1 MTSAQF
7 REDNLVM
14 CLQTPLKPWRTP
26 PPRHAQAAFRRS
38 HQNSESSPSEFHSPG
53 WRGLSAK
60 PPHSP
65 SPSAQARPRLQE
77 RGSHPPSDLGPSPR
91 GSGRE
96 GGRTGCTLGS
106 AQALEPVFGS
116 SVLSGGAPSLCA
128 VGLPSVPEES
138 HGGNGFFSRPGS
150 GAPADGQ
157 PPAPPHLTPGAQCE
171 ACAGAPHPPAR
182 LRDRHQGPML
192 VLPCPHPCLPHL
204 APPPVIRAKRSPSP
218 GRGQQPF
225 PASLLG
231 FFITYKTFWTGE
243 PWTRRSRQEGQEP
256 ACQVPQASPR
266 QCHVLSPSDVSAS
279 CRPSR
284 SDAGL
289 SPLCPETPHACWP
302 HTSGTGQ
309 QGLAAGPAKA
319 WGGV

>member
-1 MTSAQF
+1 MGLPYSL
-7 REDNLVM
+7 EE
-14 CLQTPLKPWRTP
+14 P
-26 PPRHAQAAFRRS
+26 PPRVQWGSPVSQRKVTAGMASSLDLAA
-38 HQNSESSPSEFHSPG
+38 
-53 WRGLSAK
+53 GLLQTDGT
-60 PPHSP
+60 PL
-65 SPSAQARPRLQE
+65 PR
-77 RGSHPPSDLGPSPR
+77 
-91 GSGRE
+91 
-96 GGRTGCTLGS
+96 
-106 AQALEPVFGS
+106 
-116 SVLSGGAPSLCA
+116 
-128 VGLPSVPEES
+128 
-138 HGGNGFFSRPGS
+138 
-150 GAPADGQ
+150 
-157 PPAPPHLTPGAQCE
+157 LTPGAQCE
-171 ACAGAPHPPAR
+171 ACGGASHPPAR
-182 LRDRHQGPML
+182 LRDRHQGPVS

>member
-1 MTSAQF
+1 MEEGYQARGGQPAVTSAQF

-116 SVLSGGAPSLCA
+116 SVLSGGAPSPCA

-150 GAPADGQ
+150 GAPADGR
-157 PPAPPHLTPGAQCE
+157 
-171 ACAGAPHPPAR
+171 HPPPPSHAR
-182 LRDRHQGPML
+182 GP
-192 VLPCPHPCLPHL
+192 V
-204 APPPVIRAKRSPSP
+204 
-218 GRGQQPF
+218 
-225 PASLLG
+225 
-231 FFITYKTFWTGE
+231 
-243 PWTRRSRQEGQEP
+243 
-256 ACQVPQASPR
+256 
-266 QCHVLSPSDVSAS
+266 
-279 CRPSR
+279 
-284 SDAGL
+284 
-289 SPLCPETPHACWP
+289 
-302 HTSGTGQ
+302 
-309 QGLAAGPAKA
+309 
-319 WGGV
+319 